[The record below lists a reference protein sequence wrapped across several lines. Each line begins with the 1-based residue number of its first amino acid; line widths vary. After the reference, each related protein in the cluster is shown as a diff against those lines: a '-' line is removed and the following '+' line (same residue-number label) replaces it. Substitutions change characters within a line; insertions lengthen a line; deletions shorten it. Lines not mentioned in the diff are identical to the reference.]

1 MSDCCSEK
9 STKTTALFAAAAGT
23 LLVFGALAFYLV
35 RTEKLSPVAAQ
46 RAAFRL
52 QTWTELKQANTEVL
66 SNYGVVKA
74 ENGVYRLP
82 VAKAMEVMATEW
94 KDGNAAGR
102 AKLLER
108 LEKSTKAPSYE

>member
-9 STKTTALFAAAAGT
+9 CTKATVTFVAGLGT
-23 LLVFGALAFYLV
+23 LLVFGALAYYLV
-35 RTEKLSPVAAQ
+35 RTENIDPVGAQ

-52 QTWTELKQANTEVL
+52 QTWTELKQANADVL
-66 SNYGVVKA
+66 NTYAVVKA
-74 ENGVYRLP
+74 ENGVYRVP
-82 VAKAMEVMATEW
+82 VAKAMELMATEW

-108 LEKSTKAPSYE
+108 LEKSTKAVSYE